1 MHLFTITTQVTDAP
15 KALPYA
21 TAVVLLG
28 TVLIV
33 NTVAIFFR
41 VRLRNRKRW

>member
-15 KALPYA
+15 HALPFA

-28 TVLIV
+28 TVLLVNATSIV
-33 NTVAIFFR
+33 
-41 VRLRNRKRW
+41 VRIILRSRKRW